1 MTFFPGQARI
11 PEIASYSI
19 RGVYCTAFRF
29 ANLGSFSEYYA
40 NMFFDLQTAVNAN
53 GRSVTTLLRTIRP
66 NKEDRVAIFEWAAN
80 GGLGRM
86 RMGKVCLIL
95 LRETKVDFMGIHQ
108 NMLQMADMV
117 RPDLTIQVCDIF
129 QMHDFKGFNNSRGRT
144 RL

>member
-1 MTFFPGQARI
+1 
-11 PEIASYSI
+11 
-19 RGVYCTAFRF
+19 
-29 ANLGSFSEYYA
+29 
-40 NMFFDLQTAVNAN
+40 MFFDLQTAVNAN